1 MNNYKKIFLLGGMAM
16 LGAVAA
22 GAQQAAAPY
31 LDAYTIP
38 VKKKNAV
45 IGKIYDRNGKLGSAA
60 LLEDKSGLF
69 MISGNELKLK
79 KKASVDVS
87 GNVTYPV
94 RIKAGADTADFLLV
108 ADDFIRNKVVA
119 HRGAW
124 KHHEGSQNSLTSL
137 KDAIKL
143 GCEGSE
149 FDVWLSSDDQLVIS
163 HDPEIGGKK
172 VEESTLADLQTVQ
185 LKNGD
190 RVPTLEEFIN
200 TIMEQQKTRLVLEL
214 KPSAKG
220 KGAQLATQ
228 AVAMVHAKKAQAWMF
243 YISFDYYI
251 CKTIKA
257 LDPTAKIAY
266 LNGDKTPA
274 QLQADGIWGLDY
286 NQQVF
291 KKDPQLIATAK
302 QQQVTTNAWTIDNPE
317 IMDGLLKDG
326 IDFITTN
333 EPEIL
338 LEKVKH

>member
-1 MNNYKKIFLLGGMAM
+1 MNNCKKLFLFIGLTLLGTAT
-16 LGAVAA
+16 VK
-22 GAQQAAAPY
+22 AQEAAAPY

-38 VKKKNAV
+38 LKQKNAV
-45 IGKIYDRNGKLGSAA
+45 IGKIYSRNGQTGTAV

-69 MISGNELKLK
+69 TISGSALRLK
-79 KKASVDVS
+79 KQAVVEDKAAF
-87 GNVTYPV
+87 TYPV
-94 RIKAGADTADFLLV
+94 RIKAGNDTADFLLV
-108 ADDFIRNKVVA
+108 ADDFIHNKVVA

-124 KHHEGSQNSLTSL
+124 KHHEGSQNSITSL
-137 KDAIKL
+137 KDAIQL

-149 FDVWLSSDDQLVIS
+149 FDVWLSADNQLVIS

-190 RVPTLEEFIN
+190 RVPTLEEYIDV
-200 TIMEQQKTRLVLEL
+200 IMQQHQTKLVLEL
-214 KPSAKG
+214 KPSGKG
-220 KGAQLATQ
+220 KGQLLATK
-228 AVAMVHAKKAQAWMF
+228 AMELIRAKKAQAWMY
-243 YISFDYYI
+243 YISFDYNI
-251 CKTIKA
+251 CKKLKE

-274 QLQADGIWGLDY
+274 ELQADGIWGLDY
-286 NQQVF
+286 NQQEF
-291 KKDPQLIATAK
+291 KKEPTLIATAK
-302 QQQVTTNAWTIDNPE
+302 QHQVTTNAWTIDKPE
-317 IMDGLLKDG
+317 VMDALLKEG

>member
-1 MNNYKKIFLLGGMAM
+1 MNQYKKIFLLGGMAM

-22 GAQQAAAPY
+22 GAQQATAPY

-38 VKKKNAV
+38 LKKKNAT
-45 IGKIYDRNGKLGSAA
+45 IGKVYDKEGKVGSAVI
-60 LLEDKSGLF
+60 LEDKSGLF
-69 MISGNELKLK
+69 TISGNELKLK
-79 KKASVDVS
+79 KKASVAGDGEMV
-87 GNVTYPV
+87 YPV
-94 RIKAGADTADFLLV
+94 RIKAGNDTADFLLV
-108 ADDFIRNKVVA
+108 ADQFIRNKVIA

-163 HDPEIGGKK
+163 HDPEIGGRK
-172 VEESTLADLQTVQ
+172 VEESTLAELQTVQ

-190 RVPTLEEFIN
+190 RVPTLEEYIH
-200 TIMEQQKTRLVLEL
+200 TIMEQHKTRLVLEL

-243 YISFDYYI
+243 YISFDYNI
-251 CKTIKA
+251 CQKIKE
-257 LDPTAKIAY
+257 LDPTAKVAY

-274 QLQADGIWGLDY
+274 QLRADGIWGLDY

-291 KKDPQLIATAK
+291 KKDAQLIANAR
-302 QQQVTTNAWTIDNPE
+302 QQQVTTNAWTVDQPE
-317 IMDGLLKDG
+317 VMDALLKDG

-333 EPEIL
+333 EPEVL
-338 LEKVKH
+338 LQKVKH

>member
-1 MNNYKKIFLLGGMAM
+1 MAGMSLLGT
-16 LGAVAA
+16 GAF
-22 GAQQAAAPY
+22 AQQAAAPY

-38 VKKKNAV
+38 VKQKNAV
-45 IGKIYDRNGKLGSAA
+45 VGKVYDRNGKVGDAV

-69 MISGNELKLK
+69 SISGGELKLK
-79 KKASVDVS
+79 KKASIS
-87 GNVTYPV
+87 TGGSFTYPV
-94 RIKAGADTADFLLV
+94 RIKAGGDTADFLLV

-124 KHHEGSQNSLTSL
+124 KHHEGSQNSITSL

-149 FDVWLSSDDQLVIS
+149 FDVWLSADDQLVIS

-190 RVPTLEEFIN
+190 RVPTLEEYIA
-200 TIMEQQKTRLVLEL
+200 TIMEQHHTRLVLEL

-220 KGAQLATQ
+220 KGEQLATQ
-228 AVAMVHAKKAQAWMF
+228 AVATIQAKKAQAWMF
-243 YISFDYYI
+243 YISFDYNI
-251 CKTIKA
+251 CKKIKA

-274 QLQADGIWGLDY
+274 ELRSDGIWGLDY

-302 QQQVTTNAWTIDNPE
+302 QQQITTNAWTIDRPE
-317 IMDGLLKDG
+317 IMDELLKDG

-333 EPEIL
+333 EPEML
-338 LEKVKH
+338 LEKVKQ